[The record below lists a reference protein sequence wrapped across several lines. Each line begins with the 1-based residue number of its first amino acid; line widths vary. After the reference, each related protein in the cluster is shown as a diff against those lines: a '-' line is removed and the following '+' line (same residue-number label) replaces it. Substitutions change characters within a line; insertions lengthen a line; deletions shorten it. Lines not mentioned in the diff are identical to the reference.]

1 MFFVYYKE
9 VTLVRLRT
17 NPKNNSINNDYTQ
30 WECITKYLSS
40 NHHIKNER
48 EKERKIKLLINK
60 KKYSTLK
67 SFSLSLSR
75 LILTSRTKYKRYI
88 EYYGNQ

>member
-48 EKERKIKLLINK
+48 EKKIKLLINK

-67 SFSLSLSR
+67 SFSKNIYFLSLSFNIDKSNKIPMIYR
-75 LILTSRTKYKRYI
+75 ILW
-88 EYYGNQ
+88 